1 MDLAASGLPAD
12 DVKVAERLIR
22 EAGVASIP
30 VSAFYAEGPERGYL
44 RLCFAKEDATLNEAL
59 DRLARFRCSA

>member
-1 MDLAASGLPAD
+1 MM
-12 DVKVAERLIR
+12 
-22 EAGVASIP
+22 SIP